1 VGTELVIVLLLGV
14 LVAAYSRRLRA
25 AQSTAEANLVRA
37 LDSERVFS
45 ESFHA
50 SPIPLALVN
59 LATHRLTEV
68 NGAFERLIGAT
79 DRELLGQSMTD
90 LGIADEKQMAMLE
103 RRVRRNGHVRNFA
116 TMVRSKHEPRSV
128 VLALDQILVGGEPH
142 GLVTFVDDTDQKR
155 ALAALQ
161 SSDQRM
167 RELTENID
175 EVFWVATP
183 ERDRMLY
190 ISPAYEKIWGRPCA
204 RVLEDGRAWLEAV
217 LPEDRA
223 RLVSEKP
230 HYDFRIERPDGS
242 MRWIRTKIFPVRS
255 ERGDIIRVAGVS
267 SDITEQRTLEEQL
280 RHAQKME
287 SLGMLA
293 GGIAHDFNNLL
304 AVISSCSGLLAESLD
319 RTNPDREL
327 VEDIADAVVRATA
340 MTRQLLAFSRKQVTE
355 PVVLDPN
362 VVVNDTR
369 KLLRRM
375 VGVNIELVTS
385 LEPELRPVLM
395 DRGHLVQVILNLA
408 VNARDAMPTSGRLC
422 LTTRNVGADVVLEVS
437 DTGSGMA
444 PDVLARACEPFFTT
458 KEQGKGTGMGL
469 AVVHGIIDGA
479 SGRLD
484 ITSAIGVGTT
494 FRITLPAFEG
504 PAQGV
509 RKTSEHATRGIENIL
524 IVDDDDYVRR
534 ATARALRSRG
544 YSVVEAG
551 NGRAALIALTT
562 APFDLLLTDIVMPG
576 MSGRVLAEAACA
588 RFPELKIMF
597 MTGYTDDAIVHDGVT
612 TGVVDLIEKPFTIP
626 ALAAKVR
633 QVLDAGDGS
642 AVDDTAVGMVP
653 VAAKEFAAAA
663 PPG

>member
-1 VGTELVIVLLLGV
+1 LLLAVLVI
-14 LVAAYSRRLRA
+14 AYSLRVRG
-25 AQSTAEANLVRA
+25 AQATSERNLDRA
-37 LDSERVFS
+37 LKSEQVFS

-50 SPIPLALVN
+50 SPVPLALVSLVTN
-59 LATHRLTEV
+59 RFSAV
-68 NGAFERLIGAT
+68 NGALERMFGVTDRDLIGRTMA
-79 DRELLGQSMTD
+79 D
-90 LGIADEKQMAMLE
+90 LGIADDKQTAMLD

-116 TMVRSKHEPRSV
+116 TTIRCTDGDSRDV
-128 VLALDQILVGGEPH
+128 VVAIDQILVGNEPH
-142 GLVTFVDDTDQKR
+142 GLLTFVDETEQKR

-161 SSDQRM
+161 SSDERM
-167 RELTENID
+167 RELAEAID

-190 ISPAYEKIWGRPCA
+190 ISPAYERIWGRPCD
-204 RVLEDGRAWLEAV
+204 RLLEDGKSWLEAV
-217 LPEDRA
+217 LPEDRV
-223 RLVSEKP
+223 RHIDEKP

-242 MRWIRTKIFPVRS
+242 MRWIRTKIFPVRDDH
-255 ERGDIIRVAGVS
+255 GNVIRIAGVS
-267 SDITEQRTLEEQL
+267 NDITEQRALEEQL

-319 RTNPDREL
+319 HDNPDREL

-375 VGVNIELVTS
+375 VGTNIELVTS
-385 LEPELRPVLM
+385 LEPELRPVFM
-395 DRGHLVQVILNLA
+395 DRGHLVLVILNLA
-408 VNARDAMPTSGRLC
+408 VNARDARPTSGRLT
-422 LTTRNVGADVVLEVS
+422 LTTRNVGPDVVLEVS
-437 DTGSGMA
+437 DTGTGMT
-444 PDVLARACEPFFTT
+444 PEILARACEPFFTT

-479 SGRLD
+479 SGRLEID
-484 ITSAIGVGTT
+484 SAVAVGTT
-494 FRITLPAFEG
+494 FRIVLPAFDG

-509 RKTSEHATRGIENIL
+509 RTTSEQATRGVETIL

-562 APFDLLLTDIVMPG
+562 AAFDLLLTDIVMPG
-576 MSGRVLAEAACA
+576 MSGRVLAESACG

-597 MTGYTDDAIVHDGVT
+597 MTGYTDDAIVHDGVA
-612 TGVVDLIEKPFTIP
+612 TGAVDLIEKPFTIP
-626 ALAAKVR
+626 ALASKVR
-633 QVLDAGDGS
+633 EVLDAADGS
-642 AVDDTAVGMVP
+642 GLETTAVATHALAMN
-653 VAAKEFAAAA
+653 
-663 PPG
+663 

>member
-1 VGTELVIVLLLGV
+1 VGTELVIVLLLAV
-14 LVAAYSRRLRA
+14 LVIAYSIRVRG
-25 AQSTAEANLVRA
+25 AQASAEKNLDRA
-37 LDSERVFS
+37 LKSEQVFA

-50 SPIPLALVN
+50 SPVPLALVSLVTN
-59 LATHRLTEV
+59 RVAEV
-68 NGAFERLIGAT
+68 NGALERLVGAT
-79 DRELLGQSMTD
+79 DRDLIGQTMAE
-90 LGIADEKQMAMLE
+90 LGIADEKQTATLD

-116 TMVRSKHEPRSV
+116 TTIRCASGESRDV
-128 VLALDQILVGGEPH
+128 VIAIDQIVVGSEPH
-142 GLVTFVDDTDQKR
+142 GLLTFVDETEQKR

-167 RELTENID
+167 CELAEAID
-175 EVFWVATP
+175 EVFWVSTP

-190 ISPAYEKIWGRPCA
+190 ISPAYERIWGRPCD
-204 RVLEDGRAWLEAV
+204 RLLENGRSWLEAMV
-217 LPEDRA
+217 PEDRVQ
-223 RLVSEKP
+223 LINEKP
-230 HYDFRIERPDGS
+230 QYDFRIERPDGS
-242 MRWIRTKIFPVRS
+242 MRWIRTKIFPVRDDH
-255 ERGDIIRVAGVS
+255 GNVIRIAGVS
-267 SDITEQRTLEEQL
+267 TDITEQRTLEEQL

-375 VGVNIELVTS
+375 VGTNIELVTS
-385 LEPELRPVLM
+385 LEPELRPVFM
-395 DRGHLVQVILNLA
+395 DRSHLVQVILNLA
-408 VNARDAMPTSGRLC
+408 VNARDAMPTSGRLT
-422 LTTRNVGADVVLEVS
+422 LTTRNVGPDVVLEVT
-437 DTGSGMA
+437 DNGTGMS
-444 PDVLARACEPFFTT
+444 PEIRARACEPFFTT

-479 SGRLD
+479 SGRLEID
-484 ITSAIGVGTT
+484 SAAGAGTT
-494 FRITLPAFEG
+494 IRIVLPAFDG
-504 PAQGV
+504 PTQSV
-509 RKTSEHATRGIENIL
+509 RTTSEHATRGIENIL

-576 MSGRVLAEAACA
+576 MSGRVLAESAGG

-597 MTGYTDDAIVHDGVT
+597 MTGYTDDAVVHDGVA

-626 ALAAKVR
+626 ALASKVR
-633 QVLDAGDGS
+633 QVLDAGHGS
-642 AVDDTAVGMVP
+642 GLDDTAV
-653 VAAKEFAAAA
+653 VAATL
-663 PPG
+663 GLN